1 MDYHQSDAVYRT
13 RRSLMLCHTGAL
25 IGGTLTEVERKGG
38 VVVRL
43 AVGDEVD
50 LVLALLL
57 LQPVLGAPVVTHA
70 AAAQDEDDDP
80 HQPEPCRRQRHSRK
94 TVKHRHMLIRVIH
107 ISMVKLLEKYC

>member
-1 MDYHQSDAVYRT
+1 MTDYHDSDTLYRT
-13 RRSLMLCHTGAL
+13 RRSLVLWVSRRATREAL
-25 IGGTLTEVERKGG
+25 IGGTLTEVEWKGG

-107 ISMVKLLEKYC
+107 VSMV